1 MDRGGR
7 HELVALAR
15 LFGRLSLT
23 AFGGPAAHIALMHEE
38 VVRKR
43 GWLDDGEFLD
53 LVGASNVV
61 PGPTST
67 EVAMHTGRRRAGGL
81 GLVLAGLAFIV
92 PAAVVMGVLGW
103 LYRRYGTTPAAGDFL
118 YGVKPVVVVVVARA
132 VFILGRTA
140 VKSKPLA
147 AIGAGALGAYL
158 LGVTEPVV
166 LFAVTAL
173 CGVVAAAA
181 ASERTRRR
189 PRRPRRLPAIVL
201 AGPPLVTV
209 GAPGLDRLGEVFLV
223 FLKVGALLFGSGY
236 VLFAFLQ
243 RDLVE
248 VRHWLTESQLL
259 DAIAAGQFTPGPV
272 FTTATFIGYLL
283 GGAAGAVVATVGI
296 FLPAFVFVAA
306 AGPVVTRLRRSPA
319 TSAALDGLNV
329 AAVAVMAG
337 VTIRLSQEAVV
348 DAGAVAIAVVA
359 AGLAWRRKGNSAWLI
374 AAGGVAGTAIR
385 ALT

>member
-1 MDRGGR
+1 MDRGSR

-43 GWLDDGEFLD
+43 GWLEDGEFLD

-103 LYRRYGTTPAAGDFL
+103 LYRRYGTAPAAGDFL

-140 VKSKPLA
+140 VKSRPLA

-181 ASERTRRR
+181 SERGRGH
-189 PRRPRRLPAIVL
+189 RRPRRLPAIVL
-201 AGPPLVTV
+201 AGPPLVAV
-209 GAPGLDRLGEVFLV
+209 GAPGIDRLGEIFLV

-306 AGPVVTRLRRSPA
+306 AGPLLIRLRQSAA

-329 AAVAVMAG
+329 AAVALMAG
-337 VTIRLSQEAVV
+337 VTIRLTQEAVV
-348 DAGAVAIAVVA
+348 DAGGLGIAVVA
-359 AGLAWRRKGNSAWLI
+359 AGLLWRGKGNPAWLI
-374 AAGGVAGTAIR
+374 AAGGMAGTAIR